1 MNYFNG
7 HRFRSRATVI
17 VGDPIEISQETIE
30 KYNKD
35 NDSKKE
41 VVTQLLQHIELCL
54 KNVIVQMYGG
64 ETTYDLLWIARQLYT
79 PKNVN
84 LNLLDKVQLTIN
96 FSKAYQKI
104 GDYPELVSFKEECE
118 RYRKILNAFG
128 IRDSMV
134 RDEAYNSIRKKL
146 TLFIK
151 NLLFVLILIIFAL
164 PGGVLMLI
172 PGYICSFLGKRN
184 AKKNVKESLVKI
196 SGKDAMLSTKVYIYI
211 FILLYRW
218 LLQLLY
224 FHFSLFYMLLYIPV
238 TECSLVINQLHII
251 NFLV

>member
-17 VGDPIEISQETIE
+17 VGDPIEISKETVE
-30 KYNKD
+30 KYSQD
-35 NDSKKE
+35 SASKKE
-41 VVTQLLQHIELCL
+41 IVTQLLQHIELCL

-64 ETTYDLLWIARQLYT
+64 ETTYDLLWIARQLYS

-104 GDYPELVSFKEECE
+104 NEYPELVAMKEECE

-134 RDEAYNSIRKKL
+134 RDGAYIPLKVKL
-146 TLFIK
+146 TMIIR
-151 NLLFVLILIIFAL
+151 NLLFVLLLGIFAL
-164 PGGVLMLI
+164 PGGILMLI
-172 PGYICSFLGKRN
+172 PGYICSFLGKKN
-184 AKKNVKESLVKI
+184 AKKNVEESLVKI
-196 SGKDAMLSTKVYIYI
+196 SGKDAMLSTKV
-211 FILLYRW
+211 
-218 LLQLLY
+218 
-224 FHFSLFYMLLYIPV
+224 
-238 TECSLVINQLHII
+238 
-251 NFLV
+251 